1 MKNLLLLGDSIRDGY
16 GCFVKARLIGKAH
29 VFYPQDNC
37 RFAQYTLR
45 EVNHWIA
52 KCPELDVIH
61 WNNGLWDIIHL
72 GLTPIGNDGEA
83 AGLTIKPANVTG
95 DFVYDKDPLT
105 PPDMYE
111 LMLNRIVLRLKQ
123 LCPKAEIVFATT
135 TPVVEE
141 EASYIYR
148 SNAEVAQYNDIAR
161 QVMQKHNIRVNEL
174 GAFAQTLGKE
184 YRRDWVHY
192 TDEGSDL
199 LAGEIVDY
207 LQKENLI

>member
-1 MKNLLLLGDSIRDGY
+1 
-16 GCFVKARLIGKAH
+16 
-29 VFYPQDNC
+29 
-37 RFAQYTLR
+37 
-45 EVNHWIA
+45 
-52 KCPELDVIH
+52 
-61 WNNGLWDIIHL
+61 
-72 GLTPIGNDGEA
+72 
-83 AGLTIKPANVTG
+83 
-95 DFVYDKDPLT
+95 
-105 PPDMYE
+105 MYE
-111 LMLNRIVLRLKQ
+111 LMLNRIVLRLKL

-141 EASYIYR
+141 EASYLYR